1 MTFPIK
7 PISKSGIA
15 AALMKA
21 ERYRLINDPSAA
33 ESICLDVLAVEPENQ
48 QALVDMILSITDQFS
63 HAPAVEYG
71 RAIEHLPRL
80 KDEYKRAYY
89 EGIICERRARA
100 HLTIGAPGAAE
111 MAYDWIR
118 RAMAHYERAE
128 QLRPGG
134 NDEAIL
140 RWNTCV
146 RILERDQ
153 HLRPGIEQEYE
164 PSFE

>member
-1 MTFPIK
+1 MFPLK
-7 PISKSGIA
+7 PISKDSIP
-15 AALMKA
+15 AALQKA

-33 ESICLDVLAVEPENQ
+33 ESICLDVLSVDPENQ
-48 QALVDMILSITDQFS
+48 QALVDLILCISDQLT
-63 HAPAVEYG
+63 HGPASQYG
-71 RAIEHLPRL
+71 RAVELLARL
-80 KDEYKRAYY
+80 KNEYKRAYY
-89 EGIICERRARA
+89 EGILCERRARA
-100 HLTIGAPGAAE
+100 HLALGVAGAAE

-128 QLRPGG
+128 QLRPAG

-146 RILERDQ
+146 RILSRADRVHPANER
-153 HLRPGIEQEYE
+153 EYE